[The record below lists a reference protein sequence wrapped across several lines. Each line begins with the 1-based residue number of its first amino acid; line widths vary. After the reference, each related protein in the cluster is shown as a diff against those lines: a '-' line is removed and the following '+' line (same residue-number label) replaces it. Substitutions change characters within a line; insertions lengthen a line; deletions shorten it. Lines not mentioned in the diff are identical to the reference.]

1 MLGSS
6 APRLVSSPP
15 LAKLTGAVP
24 MHATYPTARRF
35 YQHATGLP
43 LLERMLPLTARGT
56 HLTHQAAD
64 EP

>member
-1 MLGSS
+1 
-6 APRLVSSPP
+6 
-15 LAKLTGAVP
+15 